1 MEKKH
6 WRWLKLIAVGRILSA
21 LTFFIY
27 VGSIQQLIVLWKLSA
42 TEEGLIK
49 TFLVA
54 GFAIALFI
62 SSYCSDFYN
71 PNRILSIYLIINFL
85 SSFIFYLIAKD
96 FWTASF
102 INFFIGFAQGGIYGP
117 TILLVSEKF
126 KSKNKGTAM
135 GIMLG
140 SQSLGYGI
148 SLSLSYIITTNYGY
162 KISFLIASLMG
173 LVGAIFLLSAVYED
187 FFKKYKFLDLDKK
200 FSLSQNRKTK
210 LLITGYTAH
219 AIELFGL
226 WSWLPVFLGIVILN
240 KISIATVTAG
250 IIIGFSI
257 HLSGVFSSIIAGYF
271 SDSLGR
277 KKILVTFSLLSA
289 ILSFLI
295 GWTAELNL
303 LLIILISICYSF
315 FAIGDS
321 GVLTAALTESTPKY
335 CVGRTVAYRSI
346 LGIGFGSITPAIFG
360 FIIDITNNHQ
370 PISLETN
377 WILAFSFLGVSG
389 LIATFCATQFKS

>member
-1 MEKKH
+1 VEKNN
-6 WRWLKLIAVGRILSA
+6 WSWLKLIAVGRILSA
-21 LTFFIY
+21 LTFFMY

-42 TEEGLIK
+42 TEAGLIQ
-49 TFLVA
+49 TSLVT

-148 SLSLSYIITTNYGY
+148 SLTLSYIITTIYGY
-162 KISFLIASLMG
+162 KISFLTASLIS

-187 FFKKYKFLDLDKK
+187 FFKKYKFLELDKK
-200 FSLSQNRKTK
+200 FSLNQNRKTK

-226 WSWLPVFLGIVILN
+226 WSWLPVFLGVIILN

-257 HLSGVFSSIIAGYF
+257 HLSGVFSSIIAGYV

-303 LLIILISICYSF
+303 LFIILIAICYSF

-346 LGIGFGSITPAIFG
+346 LGIGFGSITPAVFG
-360 FIIDITNNHQ
+360 FIIDLTNNHQ
-370 PISLETN
+370 SISSETN
-377 WILAFSFLGVSG
+377 WVLAFSFLGVSG
-389 LIATFCATQFKS
+389 LIATFCASQFKS

>member
-1 MEKKH
+1 MQTNN
-6 WRWLKLIAVGRILSA
+6 WNWLKLIAIGRILSA
-21 LTFFIY
+21 LTFFMY

-42 TEEGLIK
+42 TEAGLIQ

-250 IIIGFSI
+250 IVIGFSI

-277 KKILVTFSLLSA
+277 RKILVTFSLLSA

>member
-1 MEKKH
+1 VEKKH
-6 WRWLKLIAVGRILSA
+6 WCWLKLIAVGRILSA
-21 LTFFIY
+21 LTFFMY

-42 TEEGLIK
+42 TEAGLIQ

-250 IIIGFSI
+250 IVIGFSI

-277 KKILVTFSLLSA
+277 RKILVTFSLLSA